1 MTELQLET
9 KNWDETILDDVA
21 QFIFDNKIGIYRNA
35 RDSEGVRQYLSNV
48 QNRYPADTIFLVRK
62 DEALCG
68 WLSLDRA
75 SESVAELGRWQPII
89 EKSESEFEIANLI
102 LQTILEYAKNNG
114 ITRIE
119 GVFNGVT
126 TRNLPDYERSARW
139 FDFNGITRLED
150 NVYLTMQLQDFD
162 FVSKM
167 KKLNKPFRK
176 FSLVSTDEED
186 LYRCFYNTFSSSCD
200 REFLD
205 SSDKQRRE
213 MFDKS
218 IHNNLVNNNLS
229 FVWKAGERI
238 IGFVVVHS
246 RDDEEHIDLFGIVD
260 EYRGKGIAKSLLLYT
275 LQHAKELGYSRMS
288 IGVDTTN
295 SNAFHLYKSVGFTVE
310 SRTIIH
316 AWKGE

>member
-21 QFIFDNKIGIYRNA
+21 QFIFDNRIGIYRNA
-35 RDSEGVRQYLSNV
+35 RNSEGVRQYLTNV
-48 QNRYPADTIFLVRK
+48 QKRYPADMIFLVRK

-89 EKSESEFEIANLI
+89 ENSEFESEIANLI
-102 LQTILEYAKNNG
+102 LQTILNYANNNG

-126 TRNLPDYERSARW
+126 PKNLPDYERSAKW
-139 FDFNGITRLED
+139 FDFNGIRRLED
-150 NVYLTMQLQDFD
+150 NVYLTLQLQDFD

-167 KKLNKPFRK
+167 KKPNKLFRK
-176 FSLVSTDEED
+176 SSLVDTDEES
-186 LYRCFYNTFSSSCD
+186 LYRCFYKTFSSSCD

-218 IHNNLVNNNLS
+218 IHNGLVNNDLS
-229 FVWKAGERI
+229 FVWMDGERI
-238 IGFVVVHS
+238 IGFAVVHS

-260 EYRGKGIAKSLLLYT
+260 EYRGQGIAKSLLLCT
-275 LQHAKELGYSRMS
+275 IQHAKELGYSRMS

-295 SNAFHLYKSVGFTVE
+295 SDAFHLYENVGFTVE